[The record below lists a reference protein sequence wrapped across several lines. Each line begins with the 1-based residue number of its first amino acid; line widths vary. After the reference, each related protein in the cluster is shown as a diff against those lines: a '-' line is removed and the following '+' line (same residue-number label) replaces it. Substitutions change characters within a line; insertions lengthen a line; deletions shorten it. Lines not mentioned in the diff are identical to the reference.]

1 MLNKTKISL
10 VVTAALLSSGQ
21 VMAAEGSVAL
31 DELVVTGTRSETAM
45 RELAG
50 NTDKVSEAEIDLINA
65 DHIEESL
72 ARVSGVNIQRGNGAE
87 SLVALRSPVLTGP
100 GAAGAFLFMED
111 GIPLR
116 AAGFANNN
124 GLAEAHYE
132 WAGGMEVV
140 RGPGSALYGSN
151 AVHGLINVLSRAP
164 SLELER
170 ELDFS
175 FGSDDLYKVKGTLS
189 DTVGAHGYR
198 VSFSGTDFGGW
209 RDEESYGQQKITA
222 RHDYFAPNGDSFQ
235 TNFSAFNLN
244 QETAGFIESD
254 DEKAYEDRSLMK
266 TNNDPDAYR
275 DWWSVRLSTRWDH
288 VMDNGDTL
296 SITPYL
302 RNNRMEFRQHYLPSR
317 AIEENE
323 HTSVG
328 TQIAYYMDLNGG
340 HEIIIGTD
348 LEYTDGS
355 LQQTQQKNSTF
366 SFGKA
371 RQQGIHY
378 DYDVEAITIAPY
390 IHAEWQLAEKWRATT
405 GLRFEHVQY
414 DYENKIA
421 SGTNQADGSDC
432 SGIAYLDEGVP
443 SVTMP
448 GQECLYQRPD
458 DREDTFNDWSPK
470 LGLVY
475 LLNDNHS
482 VFANYARGH
491 RAPQTTDLYRL
502 QNQQLVGDLDSEKAD
517 SIELGMRGNAGIVN
531 YEVSAFYMKKKNF
544 FFRDP
549 DGLNVTN
556 GRTKHRGIEA
566 AFSLPLGEQFD
577 LATNYTYAKHS
588 YDFDNAS
595 SGTES
600 GNEID
605 TAPRHIANV
614 RLGWNFN
621 TDSRAELEWV
631 HMGDYYLDPAND
643 NEYDGHDLL
652 NLRVETQ
659 VSQNLTLHGQV
670 KNILDEEYA
679 DRADFAF
686 GSYRFFPGQSTSYQL
701 GASYSF

>member
-1 MLNKTKISL
+1 MFSKRKITFL
-10 VVTAALLSSGQ
+10 VALSAMAGGQTA
-21 VMAAEGSVAL
+21 MAEENINL
-31 DELVVTGTRSETAM
+31 DELVVTGTRSETSL

-50 NTDKVSEAEIDLINA
+50 NTGKVSEQEIDLINA

-132 WAGGMEVV
+132 WAGGIEVV

-164 SLELER
+164 SLDLER
-170 ELDFS
+170 ELDFT
-175 FGSDDLYKVKGTLS
+175 FGSDDLYKFKGTVS

-209 RDEESYGQQKITA
+209 RDDEEYGQQKLTA
-222 RHDYFAPNGDSFQ
+222 RHDYFAPNGDSFK
-235 TNFSAFNLN
+235 TVLSAFNLN
-244 QETAGFIESD
+244 QETAGFVESD
-254 DEKAYEDRSLMK
+254 DENAYEDHSLME

-288 VMDNGDTL
+288 IMANGDIL

-302 RNNRMEFRQHYLPSR
+302 RDNRMEFRQHYLPSR

-323 HTSVG
+323 HTSLG
-328 TQIAYYMDLNGG
+328 TQIAYYMDLDGG
-340 HEIIIGTD
+340 HKVIFGTD

-355 LQQTQQKNSTF
+355 LKETQQRDSYTF
-366 SFGKA
+366 FGKN
-371 RQQGIHY
+371 RQKGVHF
-378 DYDVEAITIAPY
+378 DYDVEAVTIAPY
-390 IHAEWQLAEKWRATT
+390 VHAEWQLAEKWRATT
-405 GLRFEHVQY
+405 GLRFEHVEY
-414 DYENKIA
+414 DYDNNVA
-421 SGTNQADGSDC
+421 SGTGEADGSAC
-432 SGIAYLDEGVP
+432 FAAP
-443 SVTMP
+443 A
-448 GQECLYQRPD
+448 ECLYQRPA
-458 DREDTFNDWSPK
+458 DRDDTFNDWSPK

-482 VFANYARGH
+482 IFANYARGN

-502 QNQQLVGDLDSEKAD
+502 QNQQAIGDLDSEKAD
-517 SIELGMRGNAGIVN
+517 SIEVGMRGLAGIVN

-556 GRTKHRGIEA
+556 GKTKHRGLEVA
-566 AFSLPLGEQFD
+566 LSMPLGDQFD
-577 LATNYTYAKHS
+577 LAANYTYAKHT
-588 YDFDNAS
+588 YDFDNAA

-614 RLGWNFN
+614 RLGWAINP
-621 TDSRAELEWV
+621 DSRAELEWQ
-631 HMGDYYLDPAND
+631 HMGDYFLDPSNEH
-643 NEYDGHDLL
+643 EYDGHDLL

-659 VSQNLTLHGQV
+659 VTESLKLHGQV
-670 KNILDEEYA
+670 KNILNEEYA

-686 GSYRFFPGQSTSYQL
+686 GSYRFFPGQERTYQV
-701 GASYSF
+701 GATYSF